1 MSKILVIEDDSVLS
15 KAYELVLKNDGYE
28 VLLAANGKKALS
40 IATSEKPHIILLDLL
55 MPVMDGIQ
63 FLTMLKRSNDFNPIV
78 IVLSNIGD
86 EKKAK
91 EAIRLGAY
99 KYIVKSHAT
108 PKQLSMLI
116 KHVLADNPTSSL

>member
-15 KAYELVLKNDGYE
+15 KAYELILKNDGYE

-116 KHVLADNPTSSL
+116 KHTLADNPT